1 MELHVAL
8 SDLMDAVD
16 SESEFDD
23 YGYFLDPA
31 TGVTHLLWDGEV
43 DGTGDR
49 CLFQEMA
56 KRLDDFIKLPDRS
69 MTDLYQRARDF
80 LVWLNVDERKK
91 KQLQKALRKAKR
103 KRDPSIFLGEANALG
118 LHDEQLAYWDACDES
133 FVRQWCAE
141 NDIAVDEGKD
151 GGSF

>member
-1 MELHVAL
+1 MELRVAL
-8 SDLMDAVD
+8 PDLMDAVD

-23 YGYFLDPA
+23 YGYFLDPVTGA
-31 TGVTHLLWDGEV
+31 TYLLWDGQV

-49 CLFQEMA
+49 CRFQEMA

-91 KQLQKALRKAKR
+91 KQLQKALRKAER

-141 NDIAVDEGKD
+141 NNIAIDEGAA